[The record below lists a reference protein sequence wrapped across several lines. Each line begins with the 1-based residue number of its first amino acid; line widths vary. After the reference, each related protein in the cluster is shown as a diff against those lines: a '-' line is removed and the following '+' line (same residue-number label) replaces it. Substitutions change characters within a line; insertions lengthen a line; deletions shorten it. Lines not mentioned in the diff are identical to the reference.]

1 MWSTPRNGA
10 FHVYTSP
17 PSQQTHDIDNRGTM
31 IVQDH
36 CNCDR
41 RMYVLLKVRYQ
52 ILRPNIAF
60 FAVPGLNNQHTSSVR
75 QPANLGVWKATDISA
90 FYEI

>member
-1 MWSTPRNGA
+1 M
-10 FHVYTSP
+10 YTSP
-17 PSQQTHDIDNRGTM
+17 PSQQTQGIDNRGTM

-36 CNCDR
+36 GNCDG
-41 RMYVLLKVRYQ
+41 RMYVHLKVRYH
-52 ILRPNIAF
+52 IRPNIAF
-60 FAVPGLNNQHTSSVR
+60 LLLPGLNNQHTSSVR